1 MKAYLFVL
9 FCLFISIF
17 SENCNDIKVNSESDC
32 FFANKTNDNNTCCY
46 VNGTSNSQTVQQC
59 IEVNFEE
66 FDSYFNDT
74 ELQKSYIRGK
84 ASELASLTDVYDY
97 KCDSDVRETGTY
109 SSQNY
114 LYVGLLATL
123 SLLF

>member
-17 SENCNDIKVNSESDC
+17 SENCNDIPVNSESDC
-32 FFANKTNDNNTCCY
+32 LFTNKTNDNNTCCY
-46 VNGTSNSQTVQQC
+46 INGTSNSQNVQKC
-59 IEVNFEE
+59 IEVDFEE
-66 FDSYFNDT
+66 YDSYSNDT
-74 ELQKSYIRGK
+74 ELQLKFIQSK
-84 ASELASLTDVYDY
+84 AEESVSGLDVSNY

-114 LYVGLLATL
+114 LSVGLLASL